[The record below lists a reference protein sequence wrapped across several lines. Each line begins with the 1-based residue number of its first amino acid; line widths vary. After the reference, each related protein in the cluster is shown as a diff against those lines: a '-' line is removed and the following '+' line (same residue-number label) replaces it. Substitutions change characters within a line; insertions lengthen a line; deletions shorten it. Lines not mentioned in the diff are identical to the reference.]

1 MKKDSRRAV
10 GQEGIEME
18 VLSKIGKG
26 KKKVLKISVKE
37 IQQMMGGDQ
46 TSACLGE
53 Q

>member
-1 MKKDSRRAV
+1 MKKDLRRAG

-18 VLSKIGKG
+18 VLSKKGKR

-37 IQQMMGGDQ
+37 IQKMMGGDQ